1 MKTVYQV
8 KSKFRNGEW
17 LDDHMPFDSSEEAV
31 EYIRTQPQANYK
43 YIIESWEEPET
54 AEEWLD
60 FNDAWDA
67 IGGDWQG

>member
-8 KSKFRNGEW
+8 KSKFINGEW
-17 LDDHMPFDSSEEAV
+17 LDDHMPFDSREEAV
-31 EYIRTQPQANYK
+31 KYIRTQPQANYK

-54 AEEWLD
+54 DEEWLD